1 MDPRHGESGVG
12 TVVTQG
18 IYEIGVQFDEEIDA
32 SPFKDAEPPGAA
44 VSDQQSAFISQRSA
58 GGRQPGR

>member
-1 MDPRHGESGVG
+1 VG

-44 VSDQQSAFISQRSA
+44 VSDQQSAVSSQRSA